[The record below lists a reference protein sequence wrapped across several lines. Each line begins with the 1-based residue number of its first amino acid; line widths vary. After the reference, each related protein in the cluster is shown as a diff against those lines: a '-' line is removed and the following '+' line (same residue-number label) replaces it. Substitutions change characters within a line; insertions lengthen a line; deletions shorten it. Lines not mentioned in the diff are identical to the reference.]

1 MNHVVCVIHPFVVNQ
16 EVSVY
21 KNGECVKQVEC
32 PLNEL
37 KTVLYQL
44 CKENDIK
51 EISLSGGQLYA
62 LKIRDEFAATKY
74 SDDGIHVSFF

>member
-32 PLNEL
+32 PLKKL
-37 KTVLYQL
+37 V
-44 CKENDIK
+44 
-51 EISLSGGQLYA
+51 
-62 LKIRDEFAATKY
+62 
-74 SDDGIHVSFF
+74 